1 MHYILCLF
9 YLNVFASA
17 FFTGENRC
25 PSYLDALSP
34 LNAQHLLSLPPQT
47 LRTFQKKTSVR
58 CTHKVDRLQFG
69 ENGVCT
75 AASNKSPFGLIT
87 CELDV
92 ALVVVLYHCGMT
104 DDVGQQNGRR
114 GDNVQAIVQLKYEAN
129 NTLTL
134 LPNVKIGRRTQPRT
148 GAQVQF
154 ENINEEFE
162 QDSVLSY
169 VFSKRPSQGCQLSD
183 GVNCGFGSC
192 VSLLGRIL

>member
-47 LRTFQKKTSVR
+47 LRTFQKKT
-58 CTHKVDRLQFG
+58 
-69 ENGVCT
+69 
-75 AASNKSPFGLIT
+75 I
-87 CELDV
+87 
-92 ALVVVLYHCGMT
+92 VVLYHCGMT

-129 NTLTL
+129 NTLIL

-183 GVNCGFGSC
+183 
-192 VSLLGRIL
+192 VSSHP

>member
-1 MHYILCLF
+1 MYYILVLI
-9 YLNVFASA
+9 YLNIFASA

-47 LRTFQKKTSVR
+47 FRNFRRKTNVR
-58 CTHKVDRLQFG
+58 CTLKVDHLQFG
-69 ENGVCT
+69 EIGVCT
-75 AASNKSPFGLIT
+75 AASDKRPFGLIT

-92 ALVVVLYHCGMT
+92 ASVVVLYRCGMT
-104 DDVGQQNGRR
+104 DDAGQENGRR

-129 NTLTL
+129 NTLIL
-134 LPNVKIGRRTQPRT
+134 LPNVKIGRRTQRRT

-154 ENINEEFE
+154 ENIDEEFE

-169 VFSKRPSQGCQLSD
+169 VFSERSSHSCKLSD

-192 VSLLGRIL
+192 VSRLERIV

>member
-1 MHYILCLF
+1 MYYILVLF
-9 YLNVFASA
+9 HLHVFASA

-25 PSYLDALSP
+25 PSFTKALSP
-34 LNAQHLLSLPPQT
+34 LNAQHLMLRPPQT
-47 LRTFQKKTSVR
+47 VRYNLRKTNVWCMHR
-58 CTHKVDRLQFG
+58 IDLLQFG

-75 AASNKSPFGLIT
+75 AASDNSRLGLIT

-92 ALVVVLYHCGMT
+92 ALVVARYHCGMT

-114 GDNVQAIVQLKYEAN
+114 ADNVHAILQLQYDGN

-148 GAQVQF
+148 GAQVHF

-169 VFSKRPSQGCQLSD
+169 VFSRRPSQSCMVTD
-183 GVNCGFGSC
+183 GVNCGFGNC

>member
-1 MHYILCLF
+1 MYYILCLF
-9 YLNVFASA
+9 YLNIFASA

-34 LNAQHLLSLPPQT
+34 LNAQHLLSLQT
-47 LRTFQKKTSVR
+47 QTFRNFRRKTNVR
-58 CTHKVDRLQFG
+58 CTLKVDHLQFG
-69 ENGVCT
+69 EIGVCT
-75 AASNKSPFGLIT
+75 AANDKSPFGLIT

-92 ALVVVLYHCGMT
+92 ASVVVLYRCTMT
-104 DDVGQQNGRR
+104 DYVGQQNGRR
-114 GDNVQAIVQLKYEAN
+114 GDTVQAIVQLKNGAN

-154 ENINEEFE
+154 ENIDEEFE
-162 QDSVLSY
+162 QDSALSY
-169 VFSKRPSQGCQLSD
+169 VFSERSSQSCKVID